1 MNSTLTGKVI
11 RLEPLN
17 ENHAS
22 SLFQYLGKD
31 PEVWRWLLHP
41 IPIDIVEM
49 RNIISSYIAQRTTGW
64 REPFAIIDLA
74 TGDAI
79 GTTSFMDI
87 DISNRNLEIGSTFF
101 SSKFWRSAVNTEAKL
116 LLLTEAF
123 EERNMIR
130 VSLKTDRLNRR
141 SQAAIVR
148 IGATLEGTL
157 RHHRI
162 RPDGTLRDSACYS
175 ILADEWPSAKA
186 ALLSRN

>member
-22 SLFQYLGKD
+22 SLFQYLGND

-130 VSLKTDRLNRR
+130 VSLKTDRLNIR

>member
-1 MNSTLTGKVI
+1 
-11 RLEPLN
+11 
-17 ENHAS
+17 
-22 SLFQYLGKD
+22 
-31 PEVWRWLLHP
+31 
-41 IPIDIVEM
+41 
-49 RNIISSYIAQRTTGW
+49 
-64 REPFAIIDLA
+64 
-74 TGDAI
+74 
-79 GTTSFMDI
+79 MDI

-130 VSLKTDRLNRR
+130 VSLKTDRLNIR
-141 SQAAIVR
+141 SKAAIVR

>member
-130 VSLKTDRLNRR
+130 VSLKTDRLNIR